1 MDIYNPAQTPSLF
14 PVAMNP
20 IMAWSAECSKVF
32 IPTEPLATAPRL
44 VMDVVAGFV
53 FATLAL
59 WMEGKIRILYLGVL
73 VVLLCAFRGC
83 SPQPAISF

>member
-1 MDIYNPAQTPSLF
+1 MDIYNPSQTPSLF
-14 PVAMNP
+14 PIGMNP
-20 IMAWSAECSKVF
+20 VMALATQCSKV
-32 IPTEPLATAPRL
+32 IVSAEPLATAPRL

-59 WMEGKIRILYLGVL
+59 WMEGKIRIFYLGVL

-83 SPQPAISF
+83 CPQPAVSF

>member
-14 PVAMNP
+14 PIGMNP
-20 IMAWSAECSKVF
+20 VMALATQCSKVVVSA
-32 IPTEPLATAPRL
+32 EPLAIAPRL

-83 SPQPAISF
+83 CPQPAVSF

>member
-1 MDIYNPAQTPSLF
+1 MDIYNPAQTPSLL

-20 IMAWSAECSKVF
+20 IMALSAQCGKIFVSA
-32 IPTEPLATAPRL
+32 EPLAIAPRL
-44 VMDVVAGFV
+44 VMDVVAVLV

-59 WMEGKIRILYLGVL
+59 WVEGKIRILYLGVL

-83 SPQPAISF
+83 CPQPAASF

>member
-14 PVAMNP
+14 PIGMQK
-20 IMAWSAECSKVF
+20 IMAFSTQCSKVF
-32 IPTEPLATAPRL
+32 VSTEPLATAPRL
-44 VMDVVAGFV
+44 VMDIVAGFV

-83 SPQPAISF
+83 SPQPAVSF